1 MGRKNKIIPELK
13 IKAVKEYLDGK
24 SLNNLYQTYGVAK
37 STIAGWIKKYS
48 EECQYIKPHNKEKN
62 ASSEEIRAL
71 NKKIKELEKEN
82 IESRPL
88 WKPMHLQPVFSS
100 YPALVTG
107 ISEALFEK
115 GLCLPSGS
123 NLSSEDKDR
132 ILSCLLRNLH
142 R

>member
-1 MGRKNKIIPELK
+1 MEYKITTHSEEETMEIAQNLESEKFPGMVICLNGELGSGK
-13 IKAVKEYLDGK
+13 TVFVKGFAVGLGITETITSPTFNIVKEYLDGK

-82 IESRPL
+82 D
-88 WKPMHLQPVFSS
+88 F
-100 YPALVTG
+100 
-107 ISEALFEK
+107 
-115 GLCLPSGS
+115 
-123 NLSSEDKDR
+123 
-132 ILSCLLRNLH
+132 
-142 R
+142 